1 MSTWALVAL
10 LLLPATQARAQ
21 AEPTPLDVSLLA
33 PLTLGDV
40 MVVNESAAEIE
51 LTATGARRSDRA
63 VPFLGSSGYAPGR
76 LRISGD
82 PEDCVRLRSIANTTP
97 VAGGTA
103 EIVRVL
109 FLSATDGTE
118 GQDEVRVEL
127 DADGETEIQVG
138 VVLRLT
144 GIGRSEDSRLTLTI
158 LSDRV
163 DTGC

>member
-1 MSTWALVAL
+1 MLAAL
-10 LLLPATQARAQ
+10 LLAPTGPALAQ

-40 MVVNESAAEIE
+40 MVVNEAQAEIE
-51 LTATGARRSDRA
+51 LTASGARRSDRA

-76 LRISGD
+76 LRITGD

-97 VAGGTA
+97 LAGGTA

-127 DADGETEIQVG
+127 NADGEAEIQIG